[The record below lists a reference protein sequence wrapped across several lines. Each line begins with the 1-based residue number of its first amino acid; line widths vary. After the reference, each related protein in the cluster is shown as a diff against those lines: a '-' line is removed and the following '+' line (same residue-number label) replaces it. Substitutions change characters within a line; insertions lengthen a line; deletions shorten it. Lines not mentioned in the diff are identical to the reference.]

1 MASVLVDLIPSA
13 IGLALTPAAIAA
25 GILLLSS
32 ARPVANATAL
42 AFALVYA
49 GISAAVLAVAASSS
63 GPLLSER
70 TKSLIEIG
78 VGGLLIA
85 LAAGTMLRGRAGQ
98 HKPSRLLGNLDRVRP
113 RQAFGLGPVLAT
125 LNPNVPI
132 LIAGLAVIGA
142 ADLTTAGRIVG
153 VIFLVAASQLGL
165 AGPILW
171 YLAHPERAARGLG
184 RLRTWIGQ
192 YESVSSSS
200 SAWRSSPKESPA
212 SRGFE
217 ASEPAD
223 ARSSPEARDGPQSR
237 HGIVARQANART

>member
-49 GISAAVLAVAASSS
+49 GISATVLAVAASSS

-98 HKPSRLLGNLDRVRP
+98 HKPSR
-113 RQAFGLGPVLAT
+113 
-125 LNPNVPI
+125 
-132 LIAGLAVIGA
+132 
-142 ADLTTAGRIVG
+142 
-153 VIFLVAASQLGL
+153 
-165 AGPILW
+165 
-171 YLAHPERAARGLG
+171 
-184 RLRTWIGQ
+184 IGQ

-237 HGIVARQANART
+237 HRIVARQANART